1 MNEISDGEIIL
12 LFKSDMQK
20 SFRLLVDRYK
30 ERLYWH
36 IRKMLLSH
44 EDTDDVLQNVFVK
57 VWMNLKDFNSDSKL
71 YTWLYRI
78 ATNEAL
84 NLIGERK
91 RKVFGNTIEISNIL
105 EANLESDVY
114 YDGDMIQTELQKAIL
129 KLTDKQRLVFNMKY
143 FDDMKY
149 NDMAEI
155 LNLSVGTLKATYHNA
170 VKKIEETLK
179 LIDIVN

>member
-12 LFKSDMQK
+12 LFKSDKQK
-20 SFRLLVDRYK
+20 SFSLLVNRYK

-36 IRKMLLSH
+36 IRKILLSH
-44 EDTDDVLQNVFVK
+44 EDTDDVLQNVFLK
-57 VWMNLKDFNSDSKL
+57 VWTSLKDFNSNSKL

-84 NLIGERK
+84 NLIAERK
-91 RKVFGNTIEISNIL
+91 RKVFGNSIEISNLL

-114 YDGDMIQTELQKAIL
+114 YDGDAIQTELQKAIL
-129 KLTDKQRLVFNMKY
+129 KLSEKQRLVFNMKY
-143 FDDMKY
+143 FDNMKY

-179 LIDIVN
+179 LVDIIN